1 MYTRDEFG
9 GYMYPDNAFQKEG
22 GRHNPF
28 QRSMK
33 LWGGGKGSPP
43 DSNPGQIASA
53 EAAKEVAG
61 MQKETAT
68 DYLNFYKAQYEELK
82 PILTGIYQSEI
93 DVQNA
98 NKQRA
103 DEYAAYE
110 KETFRPLEKQLV
122 ERAKAFDTEG
132 KREELARAAAGDIGQ
147 AFGVARGQQSRQ
159 LAAVGLRPDSNRF
172 AALNQ
177 NLITQ
182 EALAK
187 AGAQTKARSEAE
199 GLGYARMQDAASLGR
214 GLASNASTAYGV
226 SLNAGQAAGG
236 QATAGTQ
243 LMGQG
248 YQGAGQAYGGAANSY
263 GTAGNIY
270 GQEFQGRMQGY
281 QAQQQATAGFYQ
293 GIGSLAGSAAGWAKF
308 AAADGGN
315 VRRTGIGYA
324 DGTHVGAGAVE
335 GPGGPVDDKI
345 PAMLSNGEY
354 VLPADTAK
362 KIGIKKLDKVVK
374 ETHTPAAVQRKRKA
388 LKGKK

>member
-28 QRSMK
+28 NRSMK

-43 DSNPGQIASA
+43 DTNPGQIASA
-53 EAAKEVAG
+53 EAAKDIAAL
-61 MQKETAT
+61 QKETST
-68 DYLNFYKAQYEELK
+68 DYLNFYKQQYAELK
-82 PILTGIYQSEI
+82 PILTGIYETEI
-93 DVQNA
+93 DVQKA
-98 NKQRA
+98 NKERA
-103 DEYAAYE
+103 DAYAKYE
-110 KETFRPLEKQLV
+110 EETFRPLEKQLV
-122 ERAKAFDTEG
+122 ERAKTYDTEG

-177 NLITQ
+177 NLVTQ

-214 GLASNASTAYGV
+214 NLASNASTAYGV
-226 SLNAGQAAGG
+226 SLNAGQS
-236 QATAGTQ
+236 ATAGAQAPTN

-248 YQGAGQAYGGAANSY
+248 YAGANQGYAGAASSY

-270 GQEFQGRMQGY
+270 GQEFNARMQGY
-281 QAQQQATAGFYQ
+281 QAQQQSQGAMWS

-308 AAADGGN
+308 GKADGG
-315 VRRTGIGYA
+315 VMKRGIGYA
-324 DGTHVGAGAVE
+324 DGTHVGAGPVN

-354 VLPADTAK
+354 VLPADTTK
-362 KIGIKKLDKVVK
+362 KIGVKKLDKLVR
-374 ETHTPAAVQRKRKA
+374 ETHTPAEVQRKRKA
-388 LKGKK
+388 LKGRK